1 MLVFTG
7 AGTSPDYQSE
17 DAAQS
22 RSGVL
27 LPVLPGR
34 GSDQPFRGL
43 LASQLQCTKCA
54 HKVSQH
60 CPLRYCMCVNL
71 LLACETNSQNN

>member
-1 MLVFTG
+1 MSHSYDVVLQEQDE
-7 AGTSPDYQSE
+7 SDYQSE

-60 CPLRYCMCVNL
+60 Y
-71 LLACETNSQNN
+71 